1 MTYNFK
7 GSTGCVVEIAG
18 AIGGHKEP
26 VWRLLGSFREK

>member
-7 GSTGCVVEIAG
+7 RSSGCVAEIAG
-18 AIGGHKEP
+18 AIGEHKEL